1 MVVLDMDGT
10 LGLDDVQ
17 EEDRTKILGRTPAS
31 SPSHLVG
38 RPLAEIERFYTEQ
51 ALTQTQGNRE
61 EAAKL
66 LGIGER
72 TLYRKIVEWKR
83 QDRLRN
89 AITEANGDMG
99 RAALALGMSEEEL
112 HKEIKKAGLA
122 ADE

>member
-1 MVVLDMDGT
+1 M
-10 LGLDDVQ
+10 
-17 EEDRTKILGRTPAS
+17 
-31 SPSHLVG
+31 G
-38 RPLAEIERFYTEQ
+38 RPLTEVERYYTEQ
-51 ALTQTQGNRE
+51 ALALTQSNRE

-83 QDRLRN
+83 QDRLREVI
-89 AITEANGDMG
+89 AEANGDMG

-112 HKEIKKAGLA
+112 HREVKKAGLA